1 MVRLSLSLALLVSA
15 AVPALAQPALSDA
28 PPALLVHGNYCGPG
42 NNAPRP
48 PIDALDAA
56 CARHDACTPS
66 GALPSRACNL
76 RLQRDAA
83 RISRNPREPDEIRAL
98 AGLMGASV
106 ALLPS
111 DLHLAAAPATAT
123 ATGTSSVETPAPS
136 DPTSLLPTGGDF
148 TIPAVQ

>member
-1 MVRLSLSLALLVSA
+1 MVRLSLSLALLVG
-15 AVPALAQPALSDA
+15 AVVPTLAQPALSDA

-66 GALPSRACNL
+66 GGLPSRACNL

-83 RISRNPREPDEIRAL
+83 RISRDPREPDEIRAL

-111 DLHLAAAPATAT
+111 DLHLAAAPATG
-123 ATGTSSVETPAPS
+123 TGTSSVETPAPS
-136 DPTSLLPTGGDF
+136 DPTSLLSTGGEF